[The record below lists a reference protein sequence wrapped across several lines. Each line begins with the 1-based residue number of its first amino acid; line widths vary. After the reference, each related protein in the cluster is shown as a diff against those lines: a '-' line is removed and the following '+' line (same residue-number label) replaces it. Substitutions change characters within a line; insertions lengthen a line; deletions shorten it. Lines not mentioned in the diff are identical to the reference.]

1 MTQAQQVIEAM
12 RSLGGVATLGK
23 LNQSI
28 DFSNWKTK
36 TPQASVRRIV
46 QIDNAFFRIEP
57 GLWAL
62 DECKDEVLTRFKLQS
77 DDANSVEMFTH
88 SYYQGLVLEIGN
100 LRKMETFIPNQDK
113 NKLYLGNPLK
123 DIANMPDMYPFTY
136 NELTKYA
143 KTVDV
148 VWFNERKMPHSF
160 FEIEH
165 TTDMKNSLSKFF
177 ELQDFNA
184 EFFIIAPDY
193 RRAKFDEDMARSMFK
208 DIQKRVKFIGYEKL
222 AETHSAEYR
231 QQRYF

>member
-12 RSLGGVATLGK
+12 RSLGGAATFGK

-36 TPQASVRRIV
+36 TPEASVRRIV
-46 QIDNAFFRIEP
+46 QIDNAFFKIEP

-62 DECKDEVLTRFKLQS
+62 NECRDEVLARFKLHS
-77 DDANSVEMFTH
+77 NDANATEIFTH
-88 SYYQGLVLEIGN
+88 SYYQGLVLEIVN
-100 LRKMETFIPNQDK
+100 LRKMETFTPNQDR

-123 DIANMPDMYPFTY
+123 GIANMPNMYPFTY

-193 RRAKFDEDMARSMFK
+193 RRAKFDEDMTRSMFK